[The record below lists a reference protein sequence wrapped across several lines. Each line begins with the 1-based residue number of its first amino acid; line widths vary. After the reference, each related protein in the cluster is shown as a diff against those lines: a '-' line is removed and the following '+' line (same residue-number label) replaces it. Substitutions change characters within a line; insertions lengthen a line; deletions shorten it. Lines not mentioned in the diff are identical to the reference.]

1 MIVVWSKRKC
11 SFHKT
16 WLTFYERSDS
26 SLKRDKIRGC
36 TLIFCNCKDWLLCFC
51 EHKTI
56 FGWILK
62 KKIKRKYLVRFWK
75 CSKKYFYLFGWILKN
90 VIENIFFYYFFALS
104 HLPSKL
110 VGDGDCVTNND
121 DWGWRISWE
130 QWFKMHKPNSILFLI
145 HTCNNGGSQNC
156 LYYTISF
163 SLCIYL
169 SQ

>member
-1 MIVVWSKRKC
+1 MS
-11 SFHKT
+11 
-16 WLTFYERSDS
+16 
-26 SLKRDKIRGC
+26 
-36 TLIFCNCKDWLLCFC
+36 IFCNCKDWLLCFC
-51 EHKTI
+51 EHKTVFDWLDGKHVKI
-56 FGWILK
+56 CFK
-62 KKIKRKYLVRFWK
+62 KKISCVVLKMLRKIFLFIWLSSYK
-75 CSKKYFYLFGWILKN
+75 CYRKHI
-90 VIENIFFYYFFALS
+90 FYYFFALS

-130 QWFKMHKPNSILFLI
+130 QWFNMHEPNNILLLI